1 MKLYL
6 PGLFCLLLVLSTAV
20 FAQNEQQKPKAPD
33 FDLTSLTGENFK
45 LAELKGKYVVLNFWF
60 IHCPPCVK
68 EIPQLNKL
76 VSTYGKGKFVFLALT
91 MDNKYDLDSF
101 LKRKPFT
108 YSIIPKS
115 LPVIM
120 KFQVPGTQNV
130 AFPTH
135 IIINPKGEIEFR
147 AESARGLVPLQKE
160 LKRLAALKEPPTTTT
175 AAAAATN

>member
-1 MKLYL
+1 MKLCL
-6 PGLFCLLLVLSTAV
+6 MGLLCILLACSVLVSA
-20 FAQNEQQKPKAPD
+20 QQKPPAPD
-33 FDLTSLTGENFK
+33 FDLTSLAGKNFK
-45 LAELKGKYVVLNFWF
+45 LSELKGKYVVLNFWF

-76 VSTYGKGKFVFLALT
+76 VSTYGKGNFVFLALT

-108 YSIIPKS
+108 YNIIPKS

-120 KFQVPGTQNV
+120 KFHTAGDPNV

-135 IIINPKGEIEFR
+135 IVINPKGEIEFTSEG
-147 AESARGLVPLQKE
+147 AGGLAPLQKI
-160 LKRLAALKEPPTTTT
+160 LKKLAASKEP
-175 AAAAATN
+175 AATN